1 MGWGSGW
8 GGAETDGDIVLD
20 AEGEVVTE
28 GDRDREADGDRVA
41 EGSKL
46 HEVDGVRLR
55 EMESDGDGEA
65 VLDSE

>member
-1 MGWGSGW
+1 MRYMRCMRTVDFHMS
-8 GGAETDGDIVLD
+8 
-20 AEGEVVTE
+20 E